1 MKTILLLGSMI
12 LAVAVMGQKT
22 KTNTAK
28 TDFLQSPSV
37 PIEGVES
44 IGIQVYTADLPF
56 NKDTLRLY
64 LGNMDLM
71 KSDMEQ
77 LSKVDFQALN
87 EVAVTGGEGDITI
100 DMAFGKPSV
109 LSKEQKTSSC
119 MVAKDGC
126 TQYYYTVKYS
136 LPAVV
141 RAKNAEGVVGTW
153 ELNPQMELQFGNEQ
167 VEKHV
172 STEEGSITSIQ
183 VINYTSEADLA
194 IAFTEAGAAD
204 LARKGIVKQLGNLA
218 ESIYEHVFF
227 EETKLKMD
235 VAYGSGNATDYT
247 ETETAA
253 ENAVAAIESKDYAS
267 LAGPI
272 QIWESWLA
280 RYDANDKK
288 AAVNEKVA
296 QGLHENLSIG
306 YTFTGEFDKAR
317 NNLDQA
323 LELAQTGFVNENE
336 VKRLKEFHDF
346 IDRQE
351 NVKRYNSSLTPS
363 EFITAPDIKK
373 LLGNRKEN
381 KDINFLIAEDKY
393 AEIAKI
399 HGADAPKKDISE
411 MTVEEFMSQA
421 PAEEVS
427 GGDSEISLE
436 GRVEN
441 NMLILSGLVDGNMR
455 GKALPPSICEYPDIK
470 TIRARNIGLTALPAC
485 MDQLTKLE
493 KLYINSNSFTELPD
507 AFGAMKNLEVL
518 DISDNNL
525 KTIPPSIFTLTGL
538 KKIYVSGNQF
548 SDADMKKLE
557 AALSETS
564 FK

>member
-1 MKTILLLGSMI
+1 MKTTLLFCSMI
-12 LAVAVMGQKT
+12 LAGAIMGQKI

-28 TDFLQSPSV
+28 SDFLQYPSV
-37 PIEGVES
+37 PVEGMKSLGIE
-44 IGIQVYTADLPF
+44 VYTADLPI

-77 LSKVDFQALN
+77 VSKIDFKALN
-87 EVAVTGGEGDITI
+87 EVSIVGGEGDITI
-100 DMAFGKPSV
+100 DLALGKPSV

-126 TQYYYTVKYS
+126 TQYYFVVKYN

-141 RAKNAEGVVGTW
+141 RAKNATGVVDTW
-153 ELNPQMELQFGNEQ
+153 ELNSDMELQFGNEQ
-167 VEKHV
+167 IEKHV
-172 STEEGSITSIQ
+172 STDEGSVTSIQ
-183 VINYTSEADLA
+183 VVNYTSEADLA
-194 IAFTEAGAAD
+194 LAFNEIGSASMT
-204 LARKGIVKQLGNLA
+204 RKAVVKQLGNLA
-218 ESIYEHVFF
+218 ESIYHHVFF

-235 VAYGSGNATDYT
+235 IAYGVGNAADYT

-253 ENAVAAIESKDYAS
+253 DNAVAAIESKNYSS
-267 LAGPI
+267 LTGPVK
-272 QIWESWLA
+272 IWESWLE
-280 RYDANDKK
+280 RYDAENKK
-288 AAVNEKVA
+288 AAVNNKVA
-296 QGLHENLSIG
+296 QGLYENLSIG
-306 YTFTGEFDKAR
+306 YTFIGEFDKAR
-317 NNLDQA
+317 TNLDEA
-323 LELAQTGFVNENE
+323 LKLAQTGSVNTNE
-336 VKRLKEFHDF
+336 VNRLEEFHEF
-346 IDRQE
+346 IDQQE
-351 NVKRYNSSLTPS
+351 NVKKYNSSLVLS
-363 EFITAPDIKK
+363 KLVTAPDIKK
-373 LLGNRKEN
+373 LLGNRKAN

-399 HGADAPKKDISE
+399 HGAGAPKKDISE

-421 PAEEVS
+421 PAEGSS
-427 GGDSEISLE
+427 GDEEISLD

-455 GKALPPSICEYPDIK
+455 GKALPRSICEYPDIK
-470 TIRARNIGLTALPAC
+470 TIRARNIGLTALPDC

-493 KLYINSNSFTELPD
+493 KLYINSNTFTELPD

-525 KTIPPSIFTLTGL
+525 KNIPPSLFTLTGL
-538 KKIYVSGNQF
+538 KKIYISGNQF
-548 SDADMKKLE
+548 SDEDVKKLE
-557 AALSETS
+557 AALFETS